1 MKKAF
6 TLSEALV
13 TLAILGILAAIL
25 IPVIDEGRPD
35 KDKITYKKALYTLQN
50 AVTNA
55 MDSTFY
61 EVTANSMANW
71 DDPAI
76 DPYDNES
83 FCGIIADMVNTAG
96 QVNCG
101 NSFSKCTDNTAASC
115 YEEPNF
121 ISTDGVRYWGL
132 EGRNWS
138 TDSNGVTSRII
149 YVDRHL
155 SDRDMANIQSGI
167 LRQQGYAGNEYIN
180 PGLKIRIHNDG
191 KITTGED
198 NENFAYENDMIE
210 ESLQVTNSRL
220 ETNQQ

>member
-76 DPYDNES
+76 QENGDGS

-96 QVNCG
+96 QVD
-101 NSFSKCTDNTAASC
+101 CTGTAASS
-115 YEEPNF
+115 YANPNF
-121 ISTDGVRYWGL
+121 ITTDGIRFWGL
-132 EGRNWS
+132 EGKNWDSDGRRTIFIDRNLS
-138 TDSNGVTSRII
+138 TN
-149 YVDRHL
+149 
-155 SDRDMANIQSGI
+155 DMRNLESGI
-167 LRQQGYAGNEYIN
+167 LRLADQQYRE
-180 PGLKIRIHNDG
+180 PGLRIRVYKDG
-191 KITTGED
+191 KVTTGLNED
-198 NENFAYENDMIE
+198 DDEKFEYENDMIE

-220 ETNQQ
+220 